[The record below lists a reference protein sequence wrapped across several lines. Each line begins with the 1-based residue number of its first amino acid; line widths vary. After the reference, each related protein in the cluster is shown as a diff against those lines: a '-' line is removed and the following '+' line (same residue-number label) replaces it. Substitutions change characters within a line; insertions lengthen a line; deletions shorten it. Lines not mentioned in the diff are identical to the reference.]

1 MSRTI
6 AVMNQKGGVGKT
18 TTAAN
23 LCHGLALRGRHV
35 IAVDLDPQGHL
46 SASFGHHDPDPGLDR
61 LMDGNALPDE
71 VLHTVRESLDL
82 VPPGARLNE
91 VDGLKEGGA
100 ARGRL
105 LRNALSLLPER
116 DFVIIDCPPSS
127 GLLGMNALLA
137 ADELLIPVTGDYLS
151 LSGLSRLMRI
161 LRQLEE
167 KTGRPLP
174 ARMVMTRFN
183 ARRRHAR
190 EVREKIQ
197 QYFPR
202 QLSGN
207 TIREAAALAECP
219 SFGKSI
225 FEYRPTSISAQEYEA
240 LTREYLSRETIGE
253 QR

>member
-18 TTAAN
+18 TTATN
-23 LCHGLALRGRHV
+23 LSHGLAMQGQSV
-35 IAVDLDPQGHL
+35 TAVDLDPQGHL
-46 SASFGHHDPDPGLDR
+46 SASFGHHDLDPGLDR
-61 LMDGNALPDE
+61 LMDGSALPDI
-71 VLHTVRESLDL
+71 VIRPVRDNVDL
-82 VPPGARLNE
+82 VPPGRHLNE
-91 VDGLKEGGA
+91 VDGLREGGA

-105 LRNALSLLPER
+105 LRDALARLPAR

-151 LSGLSRLMRI
+151 LSGLSRLMQI
-161 LRQLEE
+161 LRRLEQ
-167 KTGRPLP
+167 KLGRPLP

-190 EVREKIQ
+190 EVQGKVQ
-197 QYFPR
+197 QYFPD
-202 QLSGN
+202 QLLGT
-207 TIREAAALAECP
+207 TIREAAALAESP

-225 FEYRPTSISAQEYEA
+225 FEYRPGSISASEYRA
-240 LTREYLSRETIGE
+240 LTREYITPETA
-253 QR
+253 